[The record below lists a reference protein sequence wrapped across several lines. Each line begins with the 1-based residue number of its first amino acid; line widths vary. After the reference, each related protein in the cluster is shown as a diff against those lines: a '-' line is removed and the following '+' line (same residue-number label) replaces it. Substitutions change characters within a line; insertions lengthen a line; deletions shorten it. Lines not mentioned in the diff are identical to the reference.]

1 MIDPKNFVIQT
12 EVSPLYYDQI
22 LDFIYKYYLFPRS
35 EIFEKIKKSKIKGQN
50 QLSFVFN
57 EINNEGKNTG
67 KILGVIESGNKIK
80 VVFNLQG
87 DVSDNSLNELAED
100 IFIIVQIFE
109 ENIRQS
115 TIYFAWVEGQNI
127 IPEKPPS
134 VRKKASKRLFG
145 SGMLLLYVLF
155 FGVNIVLFIILGFYA
170 VIFIL
175 LIQLVIVLLSDKIYM
190 KMGDWSIT
198 PENPKVHLIQYQLSQ
213 KDFEFFKKN
222 FGENILIKI
231 KKEIYDASLA
241 LGKSPTCDIG
251 AEILSKYGIKCNAA
265 MRSSKIVDVYEI
277 VKKASD
283 LFGIPVPKIVV
294 SNNMLPN
301 AAATGPSPKRGLVL
315 ITTGLLVQL
324 NEEEILSVIGH
335 EMGHLKGRDPL
346 ILFSIISGE
355 FILRLTVLLPLVI
368 ISPLIYIFV
377 AMGLIFFV
385 AKFFEARADLLSAK
399 IIGSPQVLAEA
410 LRKIGYQKLQ
420 FERMKSY
427 KISSWA
433 LWDPHPPIYFRIKR
447 LENLKNID
455 KLNNPLAR
463 SAKDVIIGFKDSF
476 RS

>member
-1 MIDPKNFVIQT
+1 MINPKNFTIQT
-12 EVSPLYYDQI
+12 EVSPAYHDQI
-22 LDFIYKYYLFPRS
+22 LDFIYKYYLFPQNDV
-35 EIFEKIKKSKIKGQN
+35 FEDIKKNKFRGQN
-50 QLSFVFN
+50 NLSFVFKDK
-57 EINNEGKNTG
+57 NNITGTIEGR
-67 KILGVIESGNKIK
+67 IWSGDEIK
-80 VVFNLQG
+80 VSFNPQG
-87 DVSDNSLNELAED
+87 DVSSDSLNQLAED
-100 IFIIVQIFE
+100 IFIVVQLFE
-109 ENIRQS
+109 ENIRKS
-115 TIYFAWVEGQNI
+115 TIYFAWVEGQKI

-155 FGVNIVLFIILGFYA
+155 FGVNIILFIFLGFYA

-175 LIQLVIVLLSDKIYM
+175 LIQMVIVLLSDKIYM
-190 KMGDWSIT
+190 KMGDWKIT
-198 PENPKVHLIQYQLSQ
+198 PENPKVHIIQYQIPE
-213 KDFEFFKKN
+213 KDFKFFREN
-222 FGENILIKI
+222 FGENILFKI

-241 LGKSPTCDIG
+241 LGKSPTCDLG
-251 AEILSKYGIKCNAA
+251 EEVLSKYGMHCIPS
-265 MRSSKIVDVYEI
+265 MRSSKVINVYEI
-277 VKKASD
+277 IKKASE
-283 LFGIPVPKIVV
+283 LFDIPIPKIVV

-346 ILFSIISGE
+346 ILFSLISGE
-355 FILRLTVLLPLVI
+355 FILRLTILFPLVI

-399 IIGSPQVLAEA
+399 VIGSPQVLAEA

-420 FERMKSY
+420 FERMRSY

-447 LENLKNID
+447 LENLKNAD
-455 KLNNPLAR
+455 KISSPLLK
-463 SAKDVIIGFKDSF
+463 SAKDVINGFKDSF